1 MSAER
6 GHVQGAMMNE
16 TANEAAKPYRITVV
30 SAGVS
35 DPSSTTRL
43 GEAIARQAQRYL
55 HGHGHR
61 VEIGQVELRGL
72 AGDIA
77 RASVGDGISAGLQRA
92 IDEVAASDGL
102 VAASPIFKASY
113 SGLFKSFWDVTDT
126 DVVLDMPVALTAT
139 GGSERHA
146 LMPDTDMRSLFAFL
160 RAVPVPTSLVAA
172 GKDWD
177 SEGLIAHEERAGEE
191 LGALI
196 LLGARRAM
204 LEAAG
209 AGYRHGVGMAHASGD

>member
-1 MSAER
+1 MSAQCD
-6 GHVQGAMMNE
+6 HTVDV
-16 TANEAAKPYRITVV
+16 TANGAAELYRITVV

-43 GEAIARQAQRYL
+43 GEAVAHQALGYL
-55 HGHGHR
+55 HDHGHEA
-61 VEIGQVELRGL
+61 EIGRVDLRGL
-72 AGDIA
+72 SGDIA
-77 RASVGDGISAGLQRA
+77 RASVGDGISADLQRA

-139 GGSERHA
+139 GGSARHA
-146 LMPDTDMRSLFAFL
+146 LMPDTAMRSLFAFL
-160 RAVPVPTSLVAA
+160 HAIPVPTSLVAA

-177 SEGLIAHEERAGEE
+177 SEGLSAHEKRAGEE
-191 LGALI
+191 LGVLI
-196 LLGARRAM
+196 LLGARRAI

-209 AGYRHGVGMAHASGD
+209 SGYRHGVGLAHASGD

>member
-1 MSAER
+1 
-6 GHVQGAMMNE
+6 
-16 TANEAAKPYRITVV
+16 
-30 SAGVS
+30 
-35 DPSSTTRL
+35 
-43 GEAIARQAQRYL
+43 
-55 HGHGHR
+55 
-61 VEIGQVELRGL
+61 
-72 AGDIA
+72 
-77 RASVGDGISAGLQRA
+77 
-92 IDEVAASDGL
+92 
-102 VAASPIFKASY
+102 
-113 SGLFKSFWDVTDT
+113 LFKSFWDVTDT

-209 AGYRHGVGMAHASGD
+209 AGYRHGVGMAHAYGD